1 MAPVLFPAFLLAQG
15 KLPGRVVCP
24 LLAGPGFPCFG
35 VGFPLGLEGA
45 LGFGAQGRRV
55 QLLLDGPLEAF
66 GVGPGPDGGFCRQRR
81 AEGQVPPVALEK
93 GIDLGV
99 LGLCP
104 EEDLADLV
112 LPVLLPLIQAD
123 PKGILKGYREVESAG
138 FILGSSLKKMPA
150 GKGQPR
156 RQVTDGCSRSRTT
169 NRDVF

>member
-55 QLLLDGPLEAF
+55 QLFLDGPLEAF

-104 EEDLADLV
+104 KRILQTWYC
-112 LPVLLPLIQAD
+112 PSSSRSYRPIQ
-123 PKGILKGYREVESAG
+123 KGSSKVTVRVESAG

>member
-35 VGFPLGLEGA
+35 VGFPLGLEVA

-55 QLLLDGPLEAF
+55 QLFLDGPLEAF

-99 LGLCP
+99 LGL
-104 EEDLADLV
+104 
-112 LPVLLPLIQAD
+112 
-123 PKGILKGYREVESAG
+123 
-138 FILGSSLKKMPA
+138 
-150 GKGQPR
+150 
-156 RQVTDGCSRSRTT
+156 
-169 NRDVF
+169 